1 MAHNTCMNNEY
12 MNLAIITLVFG
23 SIMLVALTPS
33 WFFRAIG
40 TIILWVVALTAVIAP
55 LWYIIGYAE
64 F

>member
-12 MNLAIITLVFG
+12 INLAIITLVFG

-40 TIILWVVALTAVIAP
+40 TIILWVVALTAVIGP
-55 LWYIIGYAE
+55 LWYILGYAE

>member
-1 MAHNTCMNNEY
+1 MNNEY
-12 MNLAIITLVFG
+12 LNLATIVLVFG
-23 SIMLVALTPS
+23 SIMLVALTPA
-33 WFFRAIG
+33 WIFRAIG

>member
-1 MAHNTCMNNEY
+1 MNNEY
-12 MNLAIITLVFG
+12 INLAIITLVFG

-40 TIILWVVALTAVIAP
+40 TIILWIVALTMFFVSLVFLITVVDYP
-55 LWYIIGYAE
+55 T